1 MKLLDLDGSALRRAG
16 ARQAQA
22 EIEFARA
29 PAGGTYI
36 ARQRVGYP
44 FHLGRALH
52 SPADPAGMPTIYLQS
67 CSGGLFEGDDLAL
80 SLRAGA
86 QSQAHVTTGA
96 ATIVHGMERDPAI
109 HRVDL
114 DVGAGAFLEY
124 LPDPTILFSRACLD
138 TSVHLRLH
146 PGATAII
153 GDSLLLHDPAGG
165 GTPFGWLRSETRVES
180 TEGRLL
186 ACDRFLVS
194 GETFSRRLPGITGA
208 STAQG
213 SLFILGAGNASALV
227 DLLRGALDQ
236 PGCYGGAGLLP
247 NQAGAWA
254 RMLAVDAVA
263 LRTAMFAAWSAART
277 VLTGAAPQHRRK

>member
-1 MKLLDLDGSALRRAG
+1 
-16 ARQAQA
+16 
-22 EIEFARA
+22 
-29 PAGGTYI
+29 
-36 ARQRVGYP
+36 
-44 FHLGRALH
+44 
-52 SPADPAGMPTIYLQS
+52 
-67 CSGGLFEGDDLAL
+67 SGGLFEGDDLAL

-263 LRTAMFAAWSAART
+263 LRT
-277 VLTGAAPQHRRK
+277 